1 MDVISAKTCIF
12 STSIVY
18 LIYVIHSNLVRSNHL
33 FLSFLLWKFSSL
45 KKICK
50 IVVINIYIYRIVC
63 VFETRLKYTNVKNG
77 YCV

>member
-1 MDVISAKTCIF
+1 MDVISAKTCIVF
-12 STSIVY
+12 N
-18 LIYVIHSNLVRSNHL
+18 IYCLFDLCDSKLVRSNHL

-45 KKICK
+45 KK
-50 IVVINIYIYRIVC
+50 IYIYRIVC